1 MSRRIIAVAI
11 AVSVAGSS
19 FVLAQGRIKQHGRAT
34 VEFKSDDALAVVNYD
49 YAQTNHDGPWL
60 LLDFAIQTK
69 PRIAI
74 HRDQVSLRGAD
85 ERVYRLASQ
94 KDFLDD
100 QGALNRL
107 KQNAITQ
114 RRDLRGYFTTS
125 LDESISFFAWPKA
138 IVQDTFTTNLDDPA
152 SGDLLF
158 KTPDGKWAA
167 GTYHLIINH
176 EKAKVDL
183 PIELR

>member
-1 MSRRIIAVAI
+1 MSRRLIAVAI

-49 YAQTNHDGPWL
+49 YAQGNHDEAWL

-74 HRDQVSLRGAD
+74 HRDQFSLRGAD

-94 KDFLDD
+94 KEFLED

-107 KQNAITQ
+107 KQNAAAQ
-114 RRDLRGYFTTS
+114 RQDLRGYFTTR
-125 LDESISFFAWPKA
+125 LDGISFFAWPKA
-138 IVQDTFTTNLDDPA
+138 IVQDTFATNLDQPA
-152 SGDLLF
+152 TGDLLF
-158 KTPDGKWAA
+158 KSPDGKWAA
-167 GTYHLIINH
+167 GTYHLIVNH
-176 EKAKVDL
+176 EKVQVDL